1 MSLILYYS
9 NFCEPSKKLLNV
21 ISRSQIKEEIHFVCI
36 DKRVQGKD
44 GQTFVIL
51 ENNTQMVLPPTV
63 TRVPAL
69 LLLHRGHQVLFGQQI
84 YQHLQ
89 PKEETI
95 TTQATQN
102 NMEPMAFSVTEM
114 GGCSDNYS
122 YLDMSS
128 EDLSAKGNGGQRI
141 MHNYA
146 GINMSDQIETPPEDY
161 DPNRIGEEVSVDQ
174 LQQQRNSDIPGPVMR
189 Q

>member
-9 NFCEPSKKLLNV
+9 NYCEPSKKLLEV
-21 ISRSQIKEEIHFVCI
+21 ISRSQVKEEIHFVCI

-44 GQTFVIL
+44 GGTFVIL
-51 ENNTQMVLPPTV
+51 ENNTQMILPPTV
-63 TRVPAL
+63 TKVPAL
-69 LLLHRGHQVLFGQQI
+69 LLLNRGHQVLFGQQI

-95 TTQATQN
+95 NQKATQN
-102 NMEPMAFSVTEM
+102 NIEPLAFSMTEM
-114 GGCSDNYS
+114 GGSSDNYS

-128 EDLSAKGNGGQRI
+128 EELSAKGNGGQRI

-146 GINMSDQIETPPEDY
+146 GINMTDQIETPPEDY

-174 LQQQRNSDIPGPVMR
+174 LQQQRNKEIPGPIMR